1 MSLLAQAAQ
10 LLMDNLGGEGS
21 GLNLESVTSGLS
33 GLLPTDEAG
42 ELDLAGIVSMF
53 SEQGLGSL
61 VSSFLGNG
69 ENGALDV
76 GSVLGMLGEG
86 KVAEFAGGLGLSTD
100 TVASGLSDTLPQL
113 IDQQSEGGSLLES
126 AGKSIVSGLASK
138 FFS

>member
-21 GLNLESVTSGLS
+21 GLNLESVTSGLG

-42 ELDLAGIVSMF
+42 ELDLGGIVSMF

-86 KVAEFAGGLGLSTD
+86 KVAEFAEGLGLSTD